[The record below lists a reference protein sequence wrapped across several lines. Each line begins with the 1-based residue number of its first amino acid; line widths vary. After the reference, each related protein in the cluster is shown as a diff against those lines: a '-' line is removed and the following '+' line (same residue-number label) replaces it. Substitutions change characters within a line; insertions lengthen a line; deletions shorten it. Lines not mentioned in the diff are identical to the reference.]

1 MDRLDE
7 EQQLED
13 ATFQARKRAEAG
25 ILIAEK
31 QGWRAE
37 EQRLRMEIM
46 QIEQE
51 SRKADALRTQR
62 QEERVVGAE
71 GAPRI
76 QREQR
81 RRAEPGAGQRRPQI
95 PQSEESRRTEPRR
108 MQQEEGRGTGVEGPS
123 RIDRERRPRP
133 EPATGPRRPLVP
145 QEQRA
150 RAAAA
155 PRPLQR
161 QGEGKFRARAGSRS
175 WFPQTRQGQRPRPGA
190 GTGPLQTRQERRP
203 GGEAGV
209 GPSRIRQEER
219 SRSGVGAGPRLVARD
234 CESRSILQFG
244 ERTVPDILGGLA
256 KDPGSSQIPQESPRA
271 RLQLEEPITDTLL
284 WLQQDQVAGGGGD
297 LLQQESERRANPKAM
312 LEELPGPRAPLTAQQ
327 QREPWLSEERVQAA
341 QARLQEL
348 KERRKAEGVA
358 RWKRGQERRL

>member
-1 MDRLDE
+1 MDGLDE
-7 EQQLED
+7 ERQLED
-13 ATFQARKRAEAG
+13 ATFQARKRAEG
-25 ILIAEK
+25 DIPTAEK

-37 EQRLRMEIM
+37 KQRLRMEIM

-62 QEERVVGAE
+62 QEERIVGTE

-76 QREQR
+76 KREQR
-81 RRAEPGAGQRRPQI
+81 RKVEPGEGQRRPQT
-95 PQSEESRRTEPRR
+95 PQSGESRRTEPRR
-108 MQQEEGRGTGVEGPS
+108 MQQEEGRGTGAEGPS
-123 RIDRERRPRP
+123 RMDRERRPRP

-161 QGEGKFRARAGSRS
+161 QGEEKARARAGSRS
-175 WFPQTRQGQRPRPGA
+175 WFPRTRQGQRLRPGA
-190 GTGPLQTRQERRP
+190 GTGPSQTRQERRP
-203 GGEAGV
+203 GGEVGV
-209 GPSRIRQEER
+209 GPSRIRQEEG

-234 CESRSILQFG
+234 CESRSILQSC
-244 ERTVPDILGGLA
+244 ERTVSDVLGGLA

-271 RLQLEEPITDTLL
+271 RLQLEEPMADTLL
-284 WLQQDQVAGGGGD
+284 WLQQDQIAGGEGD
-297 LLQQESERRANPKAM
+297 LLQQESERRANPKSV
-312 LEELPGPRAPLTAQQ
+312 LEELPGPGIPLTAQQ
-327 QREPWLSEERVQAA
+327 QRESWLLEERVQAA
-341 QARLQEL
+341 QVRLQQL